1 MLAKVW
7 KKVLLA
13 VCIIACIFNIMSKL
27 VNRHSLKENLESAN
41 DGQTVFS
48 IFQKDEVVESESEPI
63 IDGVMNPEPTTTE
76 ESNTSVVSNYGTNE
90 VKNNIVVTEENAITE
105 ETSEN
110 LIEENPVEENVTS
123 ETKEETTTEEEKSGT
138 FKFSDFTILF

>member
-1 MLAKVW
+1 MLAKLW

-41 DGQTVFS
+41 DGETVFS
-48 IFQKDEVVESESEPI
+48 IFQKDEVVESEPI
-63 IDGVMNPEPTTTE
+63 IDGVMNPEPTTNE
-76 ESNTSVVSNYGTNE
+76 EVNNTSVVSNYGTNE
-90 VKNNIVVTEENAITE
+90 IENNVVETEEVVTEPT
-105 ETSEN
+105 
-110 LIEENPVEENVTS
+110 EENVT
-123 ETKEETTTEEEKSGT
+123 EETNGTEEVVPEEVTTEEEQQNNGT

>member
-1 MLAKVW
+1 MLAKLW

-13 VCIIACIFNIMSKL
+13 ICIIACIFNIMSKL

-41 DGQTVFS
+41 DGETVFS

-63 IDGVMNPEPTTTE
+63 IDGVMNPEPTTNE
-76 ESNTSVVSNYGTNE
+76 EVNNTSVVSNYGTNVVE
-90 VKNNIVVTEENAITE
+90 NNVVKVEETVTE
-105 ETSEN
+105 
-110 LIEENPVEENVTS
+110 PVEENVTEETS
-123 ETKEETTTEEEKSGT
+123 ETEVVTEEVTTEEETKSNGT